1 MGPQTRG
8 PPMRALS
15 CGSPAQL
22 IACCES
28 DCSGPDRDVETKG
41 KAMMKI
47 TTKVIVTGAATMLG
61 VAMVAGGAYAATGSM
76 TAADAPGQVAQ
87 VSSVGPAAAHASPTA
102 LAHADANAKG
112 LFGATAARTPAVA
125 PKPVAAHATAH
136 VTMHATFHQVARPA
150 AQQVPAHHASTST
163 CGTAQGHTGMHG
175 STGTSGSAGMMR

>member
-15 CGSPAQL
+15 CGSPGQL
-22 IACCES
+22 IARCES

-112 LFGATAARTPAVA
+112 LFGATAARTPAVV
-125 PKPVAAHATAH
+125 PTPMAAHATAH
-136 VTMHATFHQVARPA
+136 ATMHATVHQVAPPA
-150 AQQVPAHHASTST
+150 VQQMPAHHA
-163 CGTAQGHTGMHG
+163 GTPGMTQSHPGMHG
-175 STGTSGSAGMMR
+175 STGTSGSTGMMR